1 MAILTQEETELNNSG
16 FLSPRQIKQVRK
28 KGIVQLI
35 AGAVF
40 LVLVPL
46 SVLMADLR
54 LGILLILW
62 LVLGLLFA
70 GIFLYSAFGYFKIKQ
85 SKSYKIIALSGI
97 VKVKTSGNR
106 NVVVTINERSF
117 FMMKNEAASIVDG
130 KEYTMHYL
138 EDQIMVIGWIPIE
151 K

>member
-1 MAILTQEETELNNSG
+1 MAILTQEEIELNTSG

-35 AGAVF
+35 GGTVF
-40 LVLVPL
+40 LVLVPT

-54 LGILLILW
+54 LGVLLIVW

-70 GIFLYSAFGYFKIKQ
+70 GIFLYSALGYFKIKQ
-85 SKSYKIIALSGI
+85 GKPHTIIALSGI

-117 FMMKNEAASIVDG
+117 FMMKNEAALIIDG
-130 KEYTMHYL
+130 KEYTLHYL
-138 EDQIMVIGWIPIE
+138 EDQIMVIGWLPLT